1 MPGVPARRPMRL
13 RAGADVPV
21 VLELFDLVGA
31 HPVRLLGGLNAF
43 RRDLEFHQRAQGHD
57 QLGQRALVVRARD
70 DGLVDPAGTGWGLPR
85 PGWLRRT
92 PARCDPVPWWCT
104 WSGRRCAAGSRC
116 RGRPAGPGL
125 TPTLGVTR
133 ISVRQ
138 RQTGSVMVCM
148 RRVRNWLTAARR
160 SGPASRIRH
169 SPPPG
174 GSPGRCCGLPPD
186 GLSPCGAGRQ
196 PRAAV
201 ARESVKHR
209 DVRRFPMKIVV
220 LPGQVLKRTRAGA

>member
-1 MPGVPARRPMRL
+1 MLGFLRSYVCLPPSKRKASCTRAARGFFLVCPACPCPAMPGVPARRPMRL

-43 RRDLEFHQRAQGHD
+43 RHDLEFHQLAQGHD

-70 DGLVDPAGTGWGLPR
+70 DGLVDPAGSGWGLPR

-116 RGRPAGPGL
+116 RGRPAGPG
-125 TPTLGVTR
+125 
-133 ISVRQ
+133 
-138 RQTGSVMVCM
+138 
-148 RRVRNWLTAARR
+148 
-160 SGPASRIRH
+160 
-169 SPPPG
+169 
-174 GSPGRCCGLPPD
+174 
-186 GLSPCGAGRQ
+186 
-196 PRAAV
+196 
-201 ARESVKHR
+201 
-209 DVRRFPMKIVV
+209 
-220 LPGQVLKRTRAGA
+220 